1 MRKKKFNKYSYYATI
16 LFAISFAL
24 ISYGLLLDYKNGYSI
39 IDPINDVVS
48 TTKTGDNTI
57 HIDTSSEGQTTDD
70 GQIDIGKSDAQAE
83 SNTLTQ
89 EVTPSQSQEK
99 AVVTIEQ
106 TNNQLRKE
114 IENEYG
120 ITIRY
125 GEETRGYSVAGIS
138 TEVIADQTVI
148 TDQLIRLREALSLY
162 PKGLFREIK
171 NGGIPLTIMLIKKY
185 SDGTVTG
192 ITDSSYTDAV
202 ISISADYAFEDS
214 FYHESYHYI
223 ERYLLKKGANYNSWD
238 SLNPSNFAGWGTI
251 DGSLSYSNTFLPTSP
266 FVNNYAQTEAVEDRA
281 STFEYMMAPSK
292 ASCLNK
298 GNVVWKKATLLADTI
313 DLVLSSVSPDV
324 TEYWERYL

>member
-39 IDPINDVVS
+39 IDPINDVIS
-48 TTKTGDNTI
+48 TTKTRDNTI

-70 GQIDIGKSDAQAE
+70 GQINVGKADAQEE
-83 SNTLTQ
+83 SNTPTQ
-89 EVTPSQSQEK
+89 EVIPSQSQEK
-99 AVVTIEQ
+99 AFVTIEQ
-106 TNNQLRKE
+106 TNSQLRKE
-114 IENEYG
+114 IENEYS

-138 TEVIADQTVI
+138 TEVISDQTVI
-148 TDQLIRLREALSLY
+148 TDQLIRLREALNLY

-185 SDGTVTG
+185 SDSSVTG
-192 ITDSSYTDAV
+192 ITDSSYTDAI
-202 ISISADYAFEDS
+202 ISISADYTFEES

>member
-1 MRKKKFNKYSYYATI
+1 
-16 LFAISFAL
+16 
-24 ISYGLLLDYKNGYSI
+24 
-39 IDPINDVVS
+39 
-48 TTKTGDNTI
+48 
-57 HIDTSSEGQTTDD
+57 
-70 GQIDIGKSDAQAE
+70 
-83 SNTLTQ
+83 
-89 EVTPSQSQEK
+89 
-99 AVVTIEQ
+99 
-106 TNNQLRKE
+106 
-114 IENEYG
+114 
-120 ITIRY
+120 
-125 GEETRGYSVAGIS
+125 
-138 TEVIADQTVI
+138 
-148 TDQLIRLREALSLY
+148 
-162 PKGLFREIK
+162 
-171 NGGIPLTIMLIKKY
+171 MLIKKY

-324 TEYWERYL
+324 TEYWEGYL

>member
-70 GQIDIGKSDAQAE
+70 GQIDIGKSDAQKE
-83 SNTLTQ
+83 PNTPTQ

>member
-57 HIDTSSEGQTTDD
+57 HIDTSSEGQATDD
-70 GQIDIGKSDAQAE
+70 GQIDIGKSDTQAE
-83 SNTLTQ
+83 SNTPTQ

-99 AVVTIEQ
+99 AVITIEQ

-114 IENEYG
+114 IENDYG

-148 TDQLIRLREALSLY
+148 TDQLIRLREALNLY

>member
-70 GQIDIGKSDAQAE
+70 GQIDIGKSDAQKE
-83 SNTLTQ
+83 PNTPTQ
-89 EVTPSQSQEK
+89 GVTPSQSQEK